1 MKYLSHPE
9 ALTEYAEAVQY
20 YAERRSEVAQAF
32 IDVVEDAVCRIRE
45 SPTHWGVMDVL
56 ILTEC
61 GCCVAMDLYSLA
73 LNFVE
78 RVATSVVAG
87 VIVSKITQ
95 RLDKQKKVIE
105 SLKGIET
112 F

>member
-1 MKYLSHPE
+1 MQSVVL
-9 ALTEYAEAVQY
+9 
-20 YAERRSEVAQAF
+20 RRFF
-32 IDVVEDAVCRIRE
+32 IDVVEDAVYRIRE

-78 RVATSVVAG
+78 S
-87 VIVSKITQ
+87 SYF
-95 RLDKQKKVIE
+95 RLELLSQKLLSGWIIK
-105 SLKGIET
+105 SY
-112 F
+112 